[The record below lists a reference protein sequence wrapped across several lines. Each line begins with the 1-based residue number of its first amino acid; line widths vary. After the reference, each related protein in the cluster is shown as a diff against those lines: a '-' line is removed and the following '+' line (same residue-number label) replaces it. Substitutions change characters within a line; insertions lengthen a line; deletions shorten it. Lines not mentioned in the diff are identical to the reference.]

1 MFSDVIECYEA
12 MGKTLASSARAP
24 WTRILVDA
32 TLDGSRVDAVVSYWN
47 GEAEKPAGYL
57 TGVPMLA
64 RYVYELARIVGNEE
78 KGFFK
83 KCHFDLRGDGKFNVD
98 FEY

>member
-12 MGKTLASSARAP
+12 MGKALASSARAP
-24 WTRILVDA
+24 WTRILVEA
-32 TLDGSRVDAVVSYWN
+32 TLAESRVDAVVSYWN
-47 GEAEKPAGYL
+47 GTTEKPAGYL

-64 RYVYELARIVGNEE
+64 RYVYELARLVSTEE

-83 KCHFDLRGDGKFNVD
+83 KCRFDLQSNGKYDAN

>member
-1 MFSDVIECYEA
+1 MFSDAIECYGA

-32 TLDGSRVDAVVSYWN
+32 TLSGNRVDAVVSYWN
-47 GEAEKPAGYL
+47 GETGEPAGYL
-57 TGVPMLA
+57 SGVPMLA
-64 RYVYELARIVGNEE
+64 RYLYELARIVSTEE

-83 KCHFDLRGDGKFNVD
+83 KCCFGLTSDGKYDVN

>member
-1 MFSDVIECYEA
+1 MFSDAIECYEA
-12 MGKTLASSARAP
+12 MGKALASSARAP

-32 TLDGSRVDAVVSYWN
+32 TLDGGRVDAIVSYWN
-47 GEAEKPAGYL
+47 GEAENPAGYL

-64 RYVYELARIVGNEE
+64 RCVYELAQLVSNDG
-78 KGFFK
+78 KGLFR
-83 KCHFDLRGDGKFNVD
+83 KCHFDLRSDGKFNVD

>member
-1 MFSDVIECYEA
+1 MFSDAIECYEA
-12 MGKTLASSARAP
+12 MGKALTSSARPP

-32 TLDGSRVDAVVSYWN
+32 SLEGSRVDAVVSYWN
-47 GEAEKPAGYL
+47 GQTDKPAGYL

-64 RYVYELARIVGNEE
+64 RYVYELARLVRDEE

-83 KCHFDLRGDGKFNVD
+83 KCHFDLRSDGKFNVE